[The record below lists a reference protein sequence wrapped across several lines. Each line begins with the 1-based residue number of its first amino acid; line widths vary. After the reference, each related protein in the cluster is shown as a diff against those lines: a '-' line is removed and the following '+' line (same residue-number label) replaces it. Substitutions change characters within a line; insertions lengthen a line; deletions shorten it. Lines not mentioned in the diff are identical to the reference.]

1 MIQVS
6 KLVKSTKE
14 HIKQLIES
22 SDKKE
27 FLTHENK
34 KKYLKNLLMK
44 RWLTN

>member
-6 KLVKSTKE
+6 KLVKAIKE

-27 FLTHENK
+27 FLTH
-34 KKYLKNLLMK
+34 
-44 RWLTN
+44 